1 VEAGGNGMVW
11 REAGT
16 LDAVVSLV
24 YWKGFRLLFLHAKK
38 EKKDKQISRGL

>member
-1 VEAGGNGMVW
+1 VEAGGYGMVW

-24 YWKGFRLLFLHAKK
+24 YWKRFRLSILRTKK
-38 EKKDKQISRGL
+38 EETEKQTNHDL

>member
-1 VEAGGNGMVW
+1 VELVGNGMVW

-24 YWKGFRLLFLHAKK
+24 YWKRFRLSFLRRKK
-38 EKKDKQISRGL
+38 EETEKQTNRDL